1 MPKQE
6 IGGSVLTV
14 KVVPASSKTA
24 VCGLHNG
31 MLKIKVSAAPEKGRA
46 NRRLIEFLADLLGV
60 KKSSIRIISGQT
72 AAVKQIAVAG
82 ITSETLLK
90 KLNLI

>member
-1 MPKQE
+1 
-6 IGGSVLTV
+6 
-14 KVVPASSKTA
+14 
-24 VCGLHNG
+24 